1 MTCASIVTVHDV
13 FTSRGFGDSSLIFVT
28 DYHPLAK
35 TLAEFHFSPN
45 NTRFNPRSQQGSAF
59 VTEATLWSYLVQIA
73 NALKIIHGHNLAARV
88 LDPSKILLTD
98 KNRIRL
104 NGCGILDVLDFDVS
118 PTLGDQQRDDLLQL
132 GRLILAIG
140 LNNPHVIQNVPKAM
154 EMFHRT
160 YSNTLTD
167 TVFWLLAFATPN
179 ADKGGID
186 ELIKGLAPHTMQCF
200 DNSLHLDDTWNTELN
215 RELENSRIVR
225 LMTKLS
231 CITERPEYNHD
242 RQWSE
247 TGERLPIKFFRDYV
261 FHQVDASGNPVLDM
275 AHILACLNK
284 LDAGSEEKLLL
295 TDRDEQ
301 YCVVVSYRE
310 MKRAIEG
317 AWGDLMKASRRSMV

>member
-13 FTSRGFGDSSLIFVT
+13 FTSRGFGDGSLIFVT

-35 TLAEFHFSPN
+35 TLAEHHFSPN
-45 NTRFNPRSQQGSAF
+45 NTRFTPRNQQNSTF
-59 VTEATLWSYLVQIA
+59 VLEATLWSYLVQIA
-73 NALKIIHGHNLAARV
+73 NALKIIHGVGLAARV
-88 LDPSKILLTD
+88 LDPSKVLLTD

-104 NGCGILDVLDFDVS
+104 NGCGILDVLGFDAS
-118 PTLGDQQRDDLLQL
+118 PSLVDQQREDLLQL

-140 LNNPHVIQNVPKAM
+140 LNNPHAVQNMPKAM
-154 EMFHRT
+154 EMFSRL
-160 YSNTLTD
+160 YSKALND
-167 TVFWLLAFATPN
+167 DVFWLLSFANPN
-179 ADKGGID
+179 GPKEGI
-186 ELIKGLAPHTMQCF
+186 EVLVQGLASHTMQCF
-200 DNSLHLDDTWNTELN
+200 NDSLHLDDTLNTELN

-231 CITERPEYNHD
+231 CITERPEYNND

-261 FHQVDASGNPVLDM
+261 FHQVDASGNPVLDL

-284 LDAGSEEKLLL
+284 LDAGSEEKILL
-295 TDRDEQ
+295 TDRDEN
-301 YCVVVSYRE
+301 YCVVVTYKE
-310 MKRAIEG
+310 MKRAIEV